1 MREVQNYSHTVYGDV
16 CLLCRFKVFCN
27 AACALT
33 SVAVANS
40 DAVPLGRSVVVL
52 SGYLGLGGG
61 GGVREKGSKSVKV
74 CTSP

>member
-33 SVAVANS
+33 SVAFADS
-40 DAVPLGRSVVVL
+40 DAVLLGRSVVVL
-52 SGYLGLGGG
+52 CGCLGFGGE
-61 GGVREKGSKSVKV
+61 GVREKGSKGVKV
-74 CTSP
+74 FTSP